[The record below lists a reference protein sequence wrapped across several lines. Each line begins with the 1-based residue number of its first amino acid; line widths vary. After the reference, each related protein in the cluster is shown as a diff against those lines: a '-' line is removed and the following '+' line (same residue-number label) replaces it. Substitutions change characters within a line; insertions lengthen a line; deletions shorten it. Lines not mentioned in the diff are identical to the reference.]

1 MDEKNYIFQLTRSD
15 MKEIAAATNPKPGFM
30 VRIEKTQSEI
40 KISIDENALKIGVF
54 AFLRN
59 LGAINPISPSV
70 ETICNT
76 SMNLQ

>member
-1 MDEKNYIFQLTRSD
+1 MNEKNYVFQLTRND

-30 VRIEKTQSEI
+30 VRIEKTQGEI

-59 LGAINPISPSV
+59 LRALPPISPSV

-76 SMNLQ
+76 SMDL